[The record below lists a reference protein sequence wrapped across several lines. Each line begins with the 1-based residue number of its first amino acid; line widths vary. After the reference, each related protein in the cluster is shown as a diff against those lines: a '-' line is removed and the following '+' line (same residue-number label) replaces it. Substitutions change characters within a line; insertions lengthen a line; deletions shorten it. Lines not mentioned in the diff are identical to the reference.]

1 MANIQV
7 NKISNANVYVDGV
20 GHLGKAEEMDL
31 PKITQ
36 KMVEHKALGMV
47 GTFQLP
53 TGIEPM
59 EARIKW
65 NALYADVLK
74 KLANPFKA
82 MSMQVRASMET
93 FTSQGRSA
101 EVPVVCYLT
110 ATSKDFHP
118 GNFKQHELIESEN
131 NFNVT
136 YMKLVIDGQ
145 DIVEFDAIANIYK
158 VDGVDLLANYR
169 TNIGG

>member
-1 MANIQV
+1 MANIQI

-20 GHLGKAEEMDL
+20 GHLGKAEEVDL
-31 PKITQ
+31 PKITH

-65 NALYADVLK
+65 NSLYADILK
-74 KLANPFKA
+74 KVANPFKA
-82 MSMQVRASMET
+82 INIQIRSSQEV
-93 FTSQGRSA
+93 FTSAGRTS
-101 EVPVVCYLT
+101 EVPVVCYMT
-110 ATSKDFHP
+110 ATPKDFDP
-118 GNFKQHELIESEN
+118 GKFKQHDLIETEN
-131 NFNVT
+131 MYNVT
-136 YMKLVIDGQ
+136 YLKLTIDGQ
-145 DIVEFDAIANIYK
+145 EIVEFDAIANIYK
-158 VDGVDLLANYR
+158 ADGVDLLANYR